1 MFFSDKGNT
10 IFCRNGNEILEI
22 TAWGK
27 NALRV
32 RATTNP
38 SFTDNNKALDFCEP
52 HDKVKIEI
60 AENDY
65 ADITNGKI
73 RCRVHMRGY
82 LTFYN
87 NGKQILKEYT
97 RVFKEA
103 NDHAYC
109 MPVYGRHY
117 KAQDGFNYSLTQKF
131 EAVEGEKIFG
141 MGQYQ
146 QNNFDLKGCVLE
158 LAQRNAQ
165 ITIPFYV
172 SNLGYGFLWNHPGI
186 GEVIFGA
193 NYTQWSAE
201 STQEIDYWITADD
214 TPKAIIENYTE
225 VTGRAPEYPEDTLGL
240 WQSKLRYRTQDEVLS
255 VAREYK
261 KRGLPLDV
269 IIIDYFHWIRQGDW
283 DFDYEYWP
291 DPVAMVKE
299 LKEMGVRCMVSVWP
313 TVDQQSINYREL
325 RDRGLL
331 IRAEH
336 GDQLIKHFLGKTTF
350 YDATNPE
357 ARTFLWDTVK
367 KNYFDKGI
375 DLFWLDACE
384 PELPGTYDYSEY
396 RYYAGTALQ
405 TNNIYPM
412 LHVKGIYEGQKA
424 AGEKGAVSLIRSA
437 WAGSQKYGALVWSG
451 DVKSTFTS
459 FYDQVVA
466 GLHIGLSGI
475 PWWSSDIG
483 GFYGDVN
490 WPHFKELLI
499 RWFQFSTFSPNLR
512 MHGFRTPVITPS
524 LSDKDHGGGFC
535 ETGQDNELWS
545 YGEEVYEILKKYL
558 FIRVEMKDYI
568 KSVMDEASE
577 NGSPV
582 IRTMFY
588 EFPDDE
594 NCWEWNE
601 QYMFGSDYLVAPVL
615 YEGMTERQVYLPEG
629 KWQNIHTDE
638 IFDGKQT
645 ITAPAPI
652 DIIPVFK
659 KIK

>member
-1 MFFSDKGNT
+1 MFFNANENSL
-10 IFCRNGNEILEI
+10 FCRNGNEILEI

-32 RATTNP
+32 RAAMNP
-38 SFTDNNKALDFCEP
+38 AFTDNNKALDPCDA

-60 AENDY
+60 NDDY
-65 ADITNGKI
+65 SDIQNGKI
-73 RCRVHMRGY
+73 RCRVSMRGY
-82 LTFYN
+82 LTFYSDDR
-87 NGKQILKEYT
+87 QILKEYT
-97 RVFKEA
+97 RAFKEA

-109 MPVYGRHY
+109 MPIYGRHY

-131 EAVEGEKIFG
+131 EAVENEKIFG

-146 QNNFDLKGCVLE
+146 QSNFDLKGCVLE
-158 LAQRNAQ
+158 LAQKNGQ

-172 SNLGYGFLWNHPGI
+172 SSQGYGFLWNHPGI
-186 GEVIFGA
+186 GEVMFGT
-193 NYTQWSAE
+193 NYTKWTAE
-201 STQEIDYWITADD
+201 STREIDYWITADD
-214 TPKAIIENYTE
+214 TPKAILENYTE
-225 VTGRAPEYPEDTLGL
+225 VTGRAPEYPENTLGL
-240 WQSKLRYRTQDEVLS
+240 WQSKLRYRTQEEVLS

-291 DPVAMVKE
+291 DPEAMVKE
-299 LKEMGVRCMVSVWP
+299 LNEMGVRCMVSVWP
-313 TVDQQSINYREL
+313 TVDQQSINYKEL

-331 IRAEH
+331 MRAEH

-357 ARTFLWDTVK
+357 ARTFLWDKVK

-384 PELPGTYDYSEY
+384 PELPGTYDYNEY
-396 RYYAGTALQ
+396 RYCAGTALE
-405 TNNIYPM
+405 TSNIYPM

-424 AGEKGAVSLIRSA
+424 AGEKDAVSLIRSA

-466 GLHIGLSGI
+466 GLHIGMSGI

-499 RWFQFSTFSPNLR
+499 RWFQFATFSPNLR
-512 MHGFRTPVITPS
+512 MHGFRTPVITPA
-524 LSDKDHGGGFC
+524 LSNKDHGGGFC
-535 ETGQDNELWS
+535 ETGQANELWS

-558 FIRVEMKDYI
+558 MIRVEMKDYI
-568 KSVMDEASE
+568 KSVMDEASK

-594 NCWEWNE
+594 NCWEWKE

-615 YEGMTERQVYLPEG
+615 YEGMTQRQVYLPDG

-645 ITAPAPI
+645 ITTQAPI
-652 DIIPVFK
+652 DIIPVFR